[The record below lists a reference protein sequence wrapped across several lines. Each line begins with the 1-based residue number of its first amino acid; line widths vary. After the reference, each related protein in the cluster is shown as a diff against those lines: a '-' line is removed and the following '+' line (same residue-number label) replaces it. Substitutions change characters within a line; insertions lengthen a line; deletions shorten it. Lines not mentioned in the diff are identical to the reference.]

1 MTIELK
7 PLQQIQPTIN
17 ITNNYYTN
25 NNCNM
30 KDCNN
35 STIDK
40 NSPTQNSSSE
50 NNKLSTNYVNIVIK
64 GIVSISLLFVGYE
77 IKPILKI
84 IFNAIL

>member
-1 MTIELK
+1 
-7 PLQQIQPTIN
+7 
-17 ITNNYYTN
+17 
-25 NNCNM
+25 M

-50 NNKLSTNYVNIVIK
+50 NNKLYINYINIAIK

-84 IFNAIL
+84 IFNAML

>member
-7 PLQQIQPTIN
+7 PPQQIQPTIN
-17 ITNNYYTN
+17 INFYIN

-50 NNKLSTNYVNIVIK
+50 NNKLYINYINIAIK

-84 IFNAIL
+84 IFNAML